1 MPVDA
6 QKEISR
12 AEKLLAKGDATAA
25 REIYLSLLAIYPENS
40 AARKGLN
47 RLAVTQDAESVQ
59 QMTFTEQFSNLVLA
73 YNSDDH
79 LMVLESGK
87 ALAEQFPDQAM
98 LLFLLGSS
106 CHILGMHNEAID
118 YYRGALKLDPSIALA
133 HVGLGNL
140 LLTQDQVAAS
150 IPPFQQAI
158 DLGISGLL
166 VFNNLGNA
174 LLKTG
179 NFVDACANYHKAIDL
194 DPACSVAHQN
204 LAIAQT
210 ALGQELDAIASY
222 RESIRLNPGLKLS
235 KYNLASILQEN
246 VPQHTNYC
254 VAWAQTYLE
263 MLRTPGIINPT
274 ALSAQI
280 LQLLKQHPLLKTLL
294 GELSTFHESF

>member
-12 AEKLLAKGDATAA
+12 AEKLLAKCDATAA
-25 REIYLSLLAIYPENS
+25 REIYLSLLAIYPENP

-106 CHILGMHNEAID
+106 CHILGRHNEAID
-118 YYRGALKLDPSIALA
+118 YYRSALKLDPSIALA

-140 LLTQDQVAAS
+140 
-150 IPPFQQAI
+150 
-158 DLGISGLL
+158 
-166 VFNNLGNA
+166 
-174 LLKTG
+174 
-179 NFVDACANYHKAIDL
+179 C
-194 DPACSVAHQN
+194 
-204 LAIAQT
+204 
-210 ALGQELDAIASY
+210 
-222 RESIRLNPGLKLS
+222 
-235 KYNLASILQEN
+235 
-246 VPQHTNYC
+246 
-254 VAWAQTYLE
+254 
-263 MLRTPGIINPT
+263 
-274 ALSAQI
+274 
-280 LQLLKQHPLLKTLL
+280 
-294 GELSTFHESF
+294 